1 MLYDRPYMRD
11 SYQPARKT
19 SALVWLVAA
28 IISGFVLQLVF
39 SRWFGID
46 RTFTQLFALS
56 PAGFKSGQVWPLLS
70 YAFLHDP
77 ENLLHIVG
85 NLLGLYFLGRELLP
99 VIGERRFLI
108 FFGAASMIGGLLWL
122 LTHWIGGRDYGLLI
136 GASASVYGLLTIFA
150 CFYPDRRI
158 TLLLFFVFPVS
169 LKPKHI
175 AWAALGIS
183 ACGFLFYE
191 IMGAA
196 SPFGI
201 AHSAHLGG
209 MLSGWLYYRYLHER
223 SWGRLELP
231 KWVRRRAA
239 ASETGGSSNG
249 KRAANAA
256 SAPKYRVNL
265 SEPATLRA
273 EVDRILDKINAQ
285 GFGALTDEE
294 KRLLDTAKDHLS
306 QR

>member
-1 MLYDRPYMRD
+1 MRD

-39 SRWFGID
+39 SRWFGVD

-56 PAGFKSGQVWPLLS
+56 PTGFKSGLVWPLLT
-70 YAFLHDP
+70 YALLHDP
-77 ENLLHIVG
+77 QNLLHIVG

-99 VIGERRFLI
+99 LMGDRRFLI
-108 FFGAASMIGGLLWL
+108 FCGAATLLGGGLWL
-122 LTHWIGGRDYGLLI
+122 ATHWIVGDYSLLL
-136 GASASVYGLLTIFA
+136 GASASVYGLLTVFA
-150 CFYPDRRI
+150 GFYPDRRI
-158 TLLLFFVFPVS
+158 TLLLFFVFPLSV
-169 LKPKHI
+169 KPKHV
-175 AWAALGIS
+175 AYVALGIS
-183 ACGFLFYE
+183 VCGFLFYE

-209 MLSGWLYYRYLHER
+209 MISGWLYYRYLHER
-223 SWGRLELP
+223 NWGRLELP
-231 KWVRRRAA
+231 KWARRRRAA
-239 ASETGGSSNG
+239 ASKAPRNASGAPS
-249 KRAANAA
+249 AAAA
-256 SAPKYRVNL
+256 AAAPHYRVNL
-265 SEPATLRA
+265 SEPAKLRA

-285 GFGALTDEE
+285 GFGALTAEE